1 MEFTTTTRVK
11 KQYPKKVCHHN
22 IVLYT
27 CIDCKGKGICEHN
40 RRKTQC
46 KDCKG
51 SQICKH
57 NELRYYC
64 IDCDGIGICEHKK
77 RRDNCRDC
85 RLSKWSYILNFQF
98 KNDLK
103 IKKKKKILDSIF
115 EKNFWTPSLKKKF
128 CVFRHISSNW
138 DFKKKILES
147 IFFSIFYRRVRWSIK
162 FKVEMTLGWL
172 KSELSIKSYVG
183 YKKMTPFC
191 FKILHFVPK
200 SRGLL

>member
-1 MEFTTTTRVK
+1 MEFTTTTKVK

-64 IDCDGIGICEHKK
+64 IDCDGKGICEHKK

-85 RLSKWSYILNFQF
+85 RLSKWSYIVNFQF

-103 IKKKKKILDSIF
+103 IKKKKKNFGLHLWK
-115 EKNFWTPSLKKKF
+115 KNFGLHLWKNFF

-138 DFKKKILES
+138 DFK
-147 IFFSIFYRRVRWSIK
+147 IFFWNPSFFRNFI
-162 FKVEMTLGWL
+162 
-172 KSELSIKSYVG
+172 VG
-183 YKKMTPFC
+183 
-191 FKILHFVPK
+191 
-200 SRGLL
+200 